1 MTQIIGRRLKLPAAR
16 PTPKV
21 TIMSTGLR
29 RLLLRLCWLCLL
41 PAGAAWA
48 QAAQPLRL
56 VDNLGEIDA
65 WPALTVLGDPS
76 GQWQVEDLQ
85 QRMAD
90 LRAPAGAKANL
101 GVRRDAVW
109 LHLPLEVPVGERGR
123 WLLDIDY
130 PSLDRAEVYRFTDG
144 RLMQF
149 ARVGDD
155 LPFRLRPLQVRTHA
169 VALELQPGQRHELWL
184 RVQTTSSMVLPISLM
199 TVERYHQREATVQLL
214 QGIFVGIGLC
224 LLIYSVA
231 QWLSLRD
238 PTFALY
244 AVAISGMTVFFFAY
258 YGLGPQH
265 VWGNSL
271 WLIANIAPLSVLV
284 ALVGGLLFLDR
295 TLFVAQHN
303 PRWSLAMRAAALA
316 AGSAALAFATGLI
329 DYRTAQLVS
338 TVLGPSPIVL
348 GLPAAVAR
356 MRGGDRAA
364 LYVVIGW
371 SLYGVGIA
379 VMAALLCGYVA
390 SNWWTQHAF
399 EIGMLIEMVMWQRVL
414 AVRQEQLRHAAAQSD
429 REREALR
436 SLAHTDPLTG
446 LPNRR
451 GLQAELANAL
461 PRAGSD
467 RLLGVY
473 LLDLDGFKAVNDRL
487 GHDAGDELLR
497 RVAERL
503 RAPLRHRDVVARL
516 GGDEFVV
523 MATDLPS
530 DDDAR
535 RLGHKLL
542 DAIAEPFL
550 LRGQSC
556 RVGLTVGYALAPF
569 DGHDADSLLKRAD
582 AAMYAGKQAGK
593 HTLRRGQASIGLV
606 SA

>member
-1 MTQIIGRRLKLPAAR
+1 MKTC
-16 PTPKV
+16 
-21 TIMSTGLR
+21 LR
-29 RLLLRLCWLCLL
+29 RLLLGLLCLSWLL
-41 PAGAAWA
+41 PAATV
-48 QAAQPLRL
+48 QAQPQQPLQLIDSR
-56 VDNLGEIDA
+56 GEVDA
-65 WPALTVLGDPS
+65 WPGLTMLSDPS
-76 GQWQVEDLQ
+76 GQWQVEDA
-85 QRMAD
+85 QRHMAE
-90 LRAPAGAKANL
+90 LAPPAGARANL

-109 LHLPLEVPVGERGR
+109 MHVALQVPVGERGR
-123 WLLDIDY
+123 WLLDVDY
-130 PSLDRAEVYRFTDG
+130 PSLDRVEVYRFTEG
-144 RLMQF
+144 RLLQF

-169 VALELQPGQRHELWL
+169 VALVLQPGLRHELWL

-199 TVERYHQREATVQLL
+199 TAERYHAREANVQLL
-214 QGIFVGIGLC
+214 QGVFVGIGLC

-238 PTFALY
+238 STFASY
-244 AVAISGMTVFFFAY
+244 ALAISGMTVFFFAY

-265 VWGNSL
+265 AWGNSA
-271 WLIANIAPLSVLV
+271 WLTANVAPLSVLV

-303 PRWSLAMRAAALA
+303 RRLSLAMRVAALA
-316 AGSAALAFATGLI
+316 AGSAAAAFAAGLI
-329 DYRTAQLVS
+329 DYRTAQLIS
-338 TVLGPSPIVL
+338 SALGPAPIVL

-356 MRGGDRAA
+356 MRAGDRAA

-371 SLYGVGIA
+371 SLYGVGIG
-379 VMAALLCGYVA
+379 VMLALLRGYVDY
-390 SNWWTQHAF
+390 NWWTQHAF

-414 AVRQEQLRHAAAQSD
+414 AVRQEQLRHAAEHAARD
-429 REREALR
+429 REALH
-436 SLAHTDPLTG
+436 SLAHTDALTG

-487 GHDAGDELLR
+487 GHDAGDELLKL
-497 RVAERL
+497 VAERL

-523 MATDLPS
+523 MATDLPG
-530 DDDAR
+530 DDEAR

-542 DAIAEPFL
+542 DAIAAPFTV
-550 LRGQSC
+550 RGETC
-556 RVGLTVGYALAPF
+556 RIGLTVGYALAPL

-582 AAMYAGKQAGK
+582 AAMYVGKQAGK
-593 HTLRRGQASIGLV
+593 HTLRRGEASVGLV